1 MQVNNIGNFTELAAE
16 AGQYLTQSAEVWDN
30 RVFVTRH
37 LLGGSE
43 TQSDWRDA
51 TAKEYSDYQQNTPPE
66 KPKRTAL
73 TPLFEAAGATFND
86 DTGYYE
92 LNTLTDITEDEMIA
106 IYNAP
111 RITADGN
118 NLTLLSRS
126 NIRTNLCG
134 DYWGNKKVHL
144 NDTWYY
150 NQVIEAAYVR
160 TNNYGGETVFL
171 GESNTGVFYM
181 CKKLRKVLTE
191 VGFININGIDATKHF
206 YQCYALEDIKLA
218 NANTSFSLQ
227 DCGVL
232 STDSVR
238 TIIEKEAA
246 PSSGITVTLHPD
258 VYDRVIAD
266 EGVQAALEAHP
277 HVSLAR
283 YEETE
288 QTE

>member
-1 MQVNNIGNFTELAAE
+1 MQVNNIGNFTELVAE
-16 AGQYLTQSAEVWDN
+16 TGQYLTQSAEVWDN

-51 TAKEYSDYQQNTPPE
+51 TAKEYADYQQNTPPE

-86 DTGYYE
+86 ETGYYE

-111 RITADGN
+111 RLTSELN
-118 NLTLLSRS
+118 NATTFSRS
-126 NIRTNLCG
+126 AIRTNLCG
-134 DYWGNKKVHL
+134 DYWGNEYVHL
-144 NDTWYY
+144 DDTFYY
-150 NQVIEAAYVR
+150 NHNIEVAYIKD
-160 TNNYGGETVFL
+160 NNYNGSTVFIDQ
-171 GESNTGVFYM
+171 SNTGPFYM
-181 CKKLRKVLTE
+181 CIKLRSVLT
-191 VGFININGIDATKHF
+191 NGYIKILNIDATKSF
-206 YQCYALEDIKLA
+206 YQCYALEDVKLSYA
-218 NANTSFSLQ
+218 NVSFSLQ